1 MRTDVAS
8 DYLKNDGRI
17 WVQTISKYYRP
28 ATDREQAVIQMN
40 AGRNFTLA
48 CAEAKPAR
56 LH

>member
-28 ATDREQAVIQMN
+28 ATDREQAVIQKN